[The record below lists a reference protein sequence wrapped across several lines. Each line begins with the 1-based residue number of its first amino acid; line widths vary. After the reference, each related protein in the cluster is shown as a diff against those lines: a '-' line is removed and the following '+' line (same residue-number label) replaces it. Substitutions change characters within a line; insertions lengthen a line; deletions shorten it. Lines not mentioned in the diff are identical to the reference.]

1 MPLRGGETE
10 ICMDEY
16 SIYGDIARRTGG
28 DVYIGVVGPVRTGKS
43 TFIKRFMESIVL
55 PEMEDGPEKSR
66 ATDEMPQSGSG
77 KNVMTT
83 EPKFVPDQAVR
94 IQMEGELGARI
105 KLIDCVGF
113 PIPGAGGLEE
123 DGNTRMVNT
132 PWSEEAL
139 PFEEAAALGT
149 EKVIEEHSTV
159 AVMITTDGSIGEI
172 SREAYLSAEEKTA
185 MKLQKSAKPFLIV
198 LNSAHP
204 ESAETQALAETLS
217 EKYKAPVIPQNC
229 FAMSREDLTYVL
241 KMLVLEFPIREVK
254 LNIPSWVLQLKE
266 SAFLKE
272 EITDFLD
279 EVFSKLKKTGEVLAA
294 LNELD
299 KKENI
304 ESAQMICSDL
314 GSGKISIEIRMKNR
328 LFYEI
333 LSDCS
338 GLSITCEEDL
348 VHSFTSLAGLKSN
361 YEKIADAL
369 REVEE
374 SGYGIVTPSIE
385 DLKLEEPE
393 IVKHPGGYGV
403 KLKASAPSIH
413 MIRANIQAEIS
424 PIVGS
429 ERQSEDMVRFL
440 LEEFEEDPTKIWQS
454 NMFGKSLYELVNEG
468 LNTKL
473 NHMPAEARAKL
484 GETLQKI
491 INEGSGG
498 LICIIL

>member
-1 MPLRGGETE
+1 MAETK
-10 ICMDEY
+10 
-16 SIYGDIARRTGG
+16 SIYEEIAARTGG
-28 DVYIGVVGPVRTGKS
+28 DIYIGVVGPVRTGKS

-55 PEMEDGPEKSR
+55 PEMEEGPEKSR

-94 IQMEGELGARI
+94 IKMEGDVGARI

-113 PIPGAGGLEE
+113 PIPGAGILEE

-149 EKVIEEHSTV
+149 EKVIREHATV
-159 AVMITTDGSIGEI
+159 GVMITTDGSIGEI
-172 SREAYLSAEEKTA
+172 GREAYLSAEEKTA
-185 MKLQKSAKPFLIV
+185 LQLQNSGKPFLIL

-204 ESAETQALAETLS
+204 ESAETKKMAEALS

-229 FAMSREDLTYVL
+229 FAMTRDDLICVL
-241 KMLVLEFPIREVK
+241 KTLVLEFPIREVK
-254 LNIPSWVLQLKE
+254 LNIPSWVLKLKE
-266 SAFLKE
+266 SEAIKN
-272 EITDFLD
+272 EITEYLD
-279 EVFSKLKKTGEVLAA
+279 DIFSKIGKTGEVLAA
-294 LNELD
+294 LNDLG
-299 KKENI
+299 KKEI
-304 ESAQMICSDL
+304 LEGAETIHSDL
-314 GSGKISIEIRMKNR
+314 GSGKISIELRMKNS
-328 LFYEI
+328 LFYQI

-338 GLSITCEEDL
+338 HIQIECEEDL
-348 VHSFTSLAGLKSN
+348 VESFTTLAALKTH
-361 YEKIADAL
+361 YEKIADAM

-440 LEEFEEDPTKIWQS
+440 LQEFEEDPTKIWQS

>member
-1 MPLRGGETE
+1 MVEKT
-10 ICMDEY
+10 
-16 SIYGDIARRTGG
+16 SIYEDIAARTGG
-28 DVYIGVVGPVRTGKS
+28 DIYIGVVGPVRSGKS

-55 PEMEDGPEKSR
+55 PEMEEGPEKSR

-94 IQMEGELGARI
+94 IQMEGELGMRV

-113 PIPGAGGLEE
+113 PIPGAAGLEE
-123 DGNTRMVNT
+123 DGNIRMVNT
-132 PWSEEAL
+132 PWSENAL
-139 PFEEAAALGT
+139 PFEEAASLGT
-149 EKVIEEHSTV
+149 EKVIEEHATIL
-159 AVMITTDGSIGEI
+159 VMITTDGSIGEI
-172 SREAYLSAEEKTA
+172 PREAYLAAEEKTVS
-185 MKLQKSAKPFLIV
+185 KLQKSGKPFLMI
-198 LNSAHP
+198 LNSSHP
-204 ESAETQALAETLS
+204 DSVETMALAQTLK
-217 EKYKAPVIPQNC
+217 EKYNAPVLPQNC
-229 FAMSREDLTYVL
+229 YTMGENEMLLIL
-241 KMLVLEFPIREVK
+241 KTLVLEFPIREVNLK
-254 LNIPSWVLQLKE
+254 IPSWVLHLKE
-266 SAFLKE
+266 SAQMKNDMLS
-272 EITDFLD
+272 FLD
-279 EVFSKLKKTGEVLAA
+279 ETLIKRRKTGEILSA
-294 LNELD
+294 LELFQ
-299 KKENI
+299 EFELL
-304 ESAQMICSDL
+304 ESAEFIHSDL
-314 GSGKISIEIRMKNR
+314 GSGKIMIELRMKNS

-333 LSDCS
+333 LSNCS
-338 GLSITCEEDL
+338 GLKISGEEDL
-348 VHSFTSLAGLKSN
+348 ISSFTSLSALKGE
-361 YEKIADAL
+361 YERIAAAL
-369 REVEE
+369 KEVEE
-374 SGYGIVTPSIE
+374 SGYGIVTPSID

-429 ERQSEDMVRFL
+429 ERQSEDMVKFL
-440 LEEFEEDPTKIWQS
+440 LQEFEEDPTKIWQS

>member
-1 MPLRGGETE
+1 MAETK
-10 ICMDEY
+10 
-16 SIYGDIARRTGG
+16 SIYEDIAARTGG
-28 DVYIGVVGPVRTGKS
+28 DIYIGVVGPVRTGKS

-55 PEMEDGPEKSR
+55 PEMEDGPEKDR

-83 EPKFVPDQAVR
+83 EPKFVPDQAVK
-94 IQMEGELGARI
+94 IKMEGELGAKI

-132 PWSEEAL
+132 PWSEQAL

-172 SREAYLSAEEKTA
+172 GREAYLAAEEKTA
-185 MKLQKSAKPFLIV
+185 LKLQKSKKPFLV
-198 LNSAHP
+198 LLNSAHP
-204 ESAETQALAETLS
+204 ESAETKKLAEALC
-217 EKYKAPVIPQNC
+217 EKYKVPVIPQNC
-229 FAMSREDLTYVL
+229 FAMTREDLTYVL

-254 LNIPSWVLQLKE
+254 LNVPSWVLKLKE
-266 SAFLKE
+266 SEKLKL
-272 EITDFLD
+272 EITEFLD
-279 EVFSKLKKTGEVLAA
+279 EIFSGIKKTGEVLKA
-294 LNELD
+294 LDSL
-299 KKENI
+299 KGKEI
-304 ESAQMICSDL
+304 LEGADMVFSDL
-314 GSGKISIEIRMKNR
+314 GCGKIEIGLQMKST

-338 GLSITCEEDL
+338 GLSISCEEDL
-348 VHSFTSLAGLKSN
+348 VQSFTTLASLKES

-369 REVEE
+369 SEVEE